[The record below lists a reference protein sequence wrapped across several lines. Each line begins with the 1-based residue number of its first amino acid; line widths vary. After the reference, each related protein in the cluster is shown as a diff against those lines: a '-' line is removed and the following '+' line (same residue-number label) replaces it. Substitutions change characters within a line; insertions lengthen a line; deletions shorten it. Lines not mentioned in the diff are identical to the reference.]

1 MLCQQ
6 KPAAAGGLQFSMIC
20 RLLLTIKTC
29 LRALT
34 QSLISTCLLSMQL
47 CSLQA
52 QSDATA

>member
-1 MLCQQ
+1 
-6 KPAAAGGLQFSMIC
+6 MIC

-34 QSLISTCLLSMQL
+34 QSLISTYLLSMQL

-52 QSDATA
+52 QSDATP